1 MRTERIGLALIFS
14 AGTWLGGAWLVGCG
28 VREATPAPD
37 TVARIA
43 QSEVR
48 YSQFESYVERTVGD
62 TGVALASDV
71 LSKLFDQFL
80 DEKLLV
86 HLAQERGLVR
96 ATGSQGGHRRAIEAL
111 LLDGVRGE
119 AAQAEVSAY
128 YEEHREEFAR
138 PERVKLRQILA
149 GDRATAERARQ
160 QIEAGADFAEVA
172 RKLSQDPAAAGG
184 GYQGEVSRADLPPA
198 FADVIFSLSPGEVSS
213 VVPAEYGFHI
223 FQAVSRAPAEQ
234 VPLAKAREE
243 ILGRLRRERADRLL
257 GELVSQGREQ
267 YNVLVYERNLPF
279 DYEGSYSHGHSS
291 EAR

>member
-1 MRTERIGLALIFS
+1 MRTRPIELALLFS
-14 AGTWLGGAWLVGCG
+14 AGAWLGGCG
-28 VREATPAPD
+28 AREAPPAPD
-37 TVARIA
+37 VVARIA

-48 YSQFESYVERTVGD
+48 YSQFESYLERTVGD

-96 ATGSQGGHRRAIEAL
+96 GAASGGGHRRAIDAL

-119 AAQAEVSAY
+119 APQAEVAGY
-128 YEEHREEFAR
+128 YEKHREEFAR

-172 RKLSQDPAAAGG
+172 RKLSRDPAAAGG
-184 GYQGEVSRADLPPA
+184 GYQGEVSRADLPEA
-198 FADVIFSLSPGEVSS
+198 FADVIFSLQPGEVSS

-223 FQAVSRAPAEQ
+223 FQVVARAPAEQ
-234 VPLAKAREE
+234 VPLDQAREE

-257 GELVSQGREQ
+257 DKLVSEGREQ
-267 YNVLVYERNLPF
+267 YNVEVYERNLPF
-279 DYEGSYSHGHSS
+279 AYEGSYSHGHPS